1 MSSRDPR
8 RNPHNEPYTDDTI
21 PMHRPPATPRDRR
34 VPPPADR
41 QPPRPQDR
49 RPPSPADYQPPRQP
63 ARPPVVQPQPSRRP
77 PQVPPPPLRGKAT
90 SRGSASAGQ
99 WLRRAFLLLIAGLV
113 LSCVGT
119 VYFQQRIAS
128 KVKLADVRQN
138 RPPAATLL
146 SPMNILLLG
155 VDLREGFPGEGV
167 RSDSIILLHLDP
179 RAGWGSMLSIPRDT
193 IADVPGL
200 GENKINTAF
209 KYGYDNAAE
218 LFGADTDPTAGG
230 AAVAADTVERFLN
243 LADNNARINYVAT
256 INFNGFAQLIDA
268 VGGVEVDVPRE
279 IVDTEYPTED
289 FGYMTLRIPAGR
301 QRMNGETALQYVRTR
316 HADSDFGRGQR
327 QQQVIRGLVQ
337 ALREQPALL
346 RPLAA
351 MRLVNAA
358 SDATRTTVPV
368 GRPDALIMS
377 ALLARIDPSQLAQYR
392 LDPEQ
397 IGVQEFGSDLVWDP
411 AGVQA
416 TVREALSPPGEAKEQ
431 ATVQVQNGVGTP
443 GIATRLTT
451 ALAGS
456 SFTTT
461 DPDDAEPAEQS
472 EIIDYG
478 DHAATRERLS
488 KVLGGMPVREG
499 SSDEAPVNADIVVRL
514 GTDYEQYW
522 RER

>member
-8 RNPHNEPYTDDTI
+8 RNPNNEPYTDETI
-21 PMHRPPATPRDRR
+21 PMHRPQVTPPRDRR
-34 VPPPADR
+34 PPPPPV
-41 QPPRPQDR
+41 QTPRPQDR
-49 RPPSPADYQPPRQP
+49 KPPQPADYQPQRQAPRTP
-63 ARPPVVQPQPSRRP
+63 SAQPSRRP
-77 PQVPPPPLRGKAT
+77 AQVPPPLPLHPKGTGRK
-90 SRGSASAGQ
+90 SVSVGQ
-99 WLRRAFLLLIAGLV
+99 WLRRGFVLLIVGLV
-113 LSCVGT
+113 LSCLGT

-128 KVKLADVRQN
+128 KVKLADVRQS

-155 VDLREGFPGEGV
+155 VDLREGFPAEGV

-193 IADVPGL
+193 VADIPGF
-200 GENKINTAF
+200 GESKINTAF
-209 KYGYDNAAE
+209 RYGYENAEE
-218 LFGADTDPTAGG
+218 LFGPDTDPTAGG
-230 AAVAADTVERFLN
+230 AALAADTVERFLN
-243 LADNNARINYVAT
+243 LADQNARINYVAT
-256 INFNGFAQLIDA
+256 INFNGFAKLIDA

-279 IVDTEYPTED
+279 IIDTEYPTED
-289 FGYMTLRIPAGR
+289 FGYMTVRIPAGR

-327 QQQVIRGLVQ
+327 QQQVIRALVQ

-346 RPLAA
+346 RPIAA

-358 SDATRTTVPV
+358 SDATRTTMPI
-368 GRPDALIMS
+368 GRPDALVMS
-377 ALLARIDPSQLAQYR
+377 ALLTRVDPSKLAQYR

-416 TVREALSPPGEAKEQ
+416 VVREALSPPGEAKEQ
-431 ATVQVQNGVGTP
+431 ATIQVQNGVGTA
-443 GIATRLTT
+443 GIAGRLTT

-456 SFTTT
+456 GFTIT
-461 DPDDAEPAEQS
+461 DPSDADSTEQS
-472 EIIDYG
+472 QIIDYG
-478 DHAATRERLS
+478 DNPATRERLS
-488 KVLGGMPVREG
+488 QVLGGMPIREG
-499 SSDEAPVNADIVVRL
+499 SSDEAPPNADIVVLL
-514 GTDYEQYW
+514 GNDFEQYW